1 MSNARFY
8 IHCDRIVRCRS
19 PLFSGRIIRL
29 VGGRR
34 LSERGCVCR
43 NRFVRF
49 LHFRKFVGFAEVNA
63 NERDKDDRMPASA
76 KKIAAV
82 FVSLINPL
90 KFKEAEK
97 RESLTFSSRPF
108 LNGVPEG
115 GVFYHAS
122 CLSDAADRI
131 HERTF

>member
-1 MSNARFY
+1 
-8 IHCDRIVRCRS
+8 
-19 PLFSGRIIRL
+19 
-29 VGGRR
+29 
-34 LSERGCVCR
+34 
-43 NRFVRF
+43 
-49 LHFRKFVGFAEVNA
+49 
-63 NERDKDDRMPASA
+63 MPACA

-82 FVSLINPL
+82 FVSLINLL
-90 KFKEAEK
+90 KFKEVEK

-122 CLSDAADRI
+122 CLSDAKDHI